1 MFDMKKKAKTREYT
15 KIASDVEQP
24 PCRFVCQPP
33 KSDLRD
39 GRKRLI
45 IAILFCL
52 FFIICEIT
60 GEIVADFDFVY
71 LIAIITIHSLDF
83 SSYFRLFVWCT
94 QCKIQLHLVCLE
106 LLDYYSYAFLFA
118 IRLTCSKD
126 QQKSIISAD
135 TFIDKMFYSIR
146 VSNALSSLAIYHQE
160 VYFQF
165 VSTEEQ

>member
-94 QCKIQLHLVCLE
+94 YCKIQLHLVSVFRTVRLLFLCLSFRYTFD
-106 LLDYYSYAFLFA
+106 LLERPIEIHNF
-118 IRLTCSKD
+118 RH
-126 QQKSIISAD
+126 
-135 TFIDKMFYSIR
+135 
-146 VSNALSSLAIYHQE
+146 IY
-160 VYFQF
+160 
-165 VSTEEQ
+165 